1 MNYFVSSEYSLHY
14 NGQSPR
20 SPLAKTT
27 SYQNFY
33 ANPNPNTASNQDS
46 TAYLSYYPSFKSQ
59 DDYFISP
66 FTPMSHPSTDCSVYC
81 DLQSFDAM
89 PSPSPFST
97 FSSRI
102 QLPANPTTTFQVDS
116 NPPSLTSLPEFP
128 PVDFFKE
135 SSTIFKDKFQ
145 NYSTEEFDNSCLKQN
160 NHPLVFTTEEEEEEG
175 TDSCSEQTAAL
186 ERTESSESFNKSIL
200 GRPDLKGWCEEDE
213 ILLRK
218 LAVQYKYDWKK
229 VAKKFSNKK
238 YTPHFLKMRFKGY
251 DEGPVPKRVKF
262 THEEDILIAKYF
274 DEYGVDWERMVAHF
288 PNRTAM
294 MIKNRY
300 YSFIRKKNK
309 YDHLLQE
316 AKSLDGSNQQE
327 TPFFCEGQSETPESL
342 EGSEEFT
349 NELGTDSLL
358 QNDISVDG
366 SDENALLRAKL
377 KSLRNLY
384 LVTYKELCLL
394 KKGYNSI

>member
-1 MNYFVSSEYSLHY
+1 MNYIVSSEYSLHY

-20 SPLAKTT
+20 SPLAKTA
-27 SYQNFY
+27 SYQNNFY
-33 ANPNPNTASNQDS
+33 AATNQPDS
-46 TAYLSYYPSFKSQ
+46 TAYLSYYPSYKSQ
-59 DDYFISP
+59 DDYYISP

-102 QLPANPTTTFQVDS
+102 QLPANPAFKVDS

-128 PVDFFKE
+128 ADFFKE
-135 SSTIFKDKFQ
+135 SCKFQ
-145 NYSTEEFDNSCLKQN
+145 NYDEFTSEIGFKPKEH
-160 NHPLVFTTEEEEEEG
+160 NHPVDLTVEESDDG
-175 TDSCSEQTAAL
+175 CMQIAAL
-186 ERTESSESFNKSIL
+186 EKTESWTSTNSSIV

-213 ILLRK
+213 KLLRK

-238 YTPHFLKMRFKGY
+238 YTPHFLKMRFKGH

-262 THEEDILIAKYF
+262 THEEDILIVKYF
-274 DEYGVDWERMVAHF
+274 DEYGVDWEKMVAHF

-294 MIKNRY
+294 MLKNRY
-300 YSFIRKKNK
+300 YSFIRKQGK
-309 YDHLLQE
+309 YETLLQE
-316 AKSLDGSNQQE
+316 AKSLDGSSQQEIE
-327 TPFFCEGQSETPESL
+327 TPFFCEGQVETPESF
-342 EGSEEFT
+342 GAEEFT
-349 NELGTDSLL
+349 NELGSDSLL
-358 QNDISVDG
+358 QNELSIG
-366 SDENALLRAKL
+366 GQDENALLRAKL